1 VAHRPDRAEPL
12 NLVDGAEPPDV
23 VDGAEPPDVV
33 DGAEPPHLVDGAEP
47 PNLLDAAEP
56 PRLLDAAEPPRL
68 LDAAEP
74 PNLVDA
80 ARDVEISGEMI
91 RLGQLL
97 KLAGLIGA
105 GAEAKPLLAAGRVTV
120 NGESERRRGR
130 QLKPGDL
137 IGAAGELL
145 RVTGRGA

>member
-23 VDGAEPPDVV
+23 VDAAEPPDVV
-33 DGAEPPHLVDGAEP
+33 DGAEPPHLLDGAEP

-56 PRLLDAAEPPRL
+56 PRLLDAAEPP
-68 LDAAEP
+68 
-74 PNLVDA
+74 NLVDGA